1 MKRLGKSLEDDEAF
15 QSVEILDDQPQPQ
28 QQQPQPQQQRR
39 QQTYEPSNL
48 NRGAVGA
55 VGLSVPLAQQ
65 GEGQEEGVWQEEGKW
80 DGYDSDSDTI
90 LRKLSGGV
98 PAEVGGAPSA
108 ARVCPLC
115 LLTSCNAN
123 CM

>member
-15 QSVEILDDQPQPQ
+15 QSVVILDDQQQPQ
-28 QQQPQPQQQRR
+28 QQQQQWQ

-48 NRGAVGA
+48 NRGA

-65 GEGQEEGVWQEEGKW
+65 GEGQEEGVRQEEGHS

-90 LRKLSGGV
+90 LHKLSSGV
-98 PAEVGGAPSA
+98 PAAEVP
-108 ARVCPLC
+108 PLPPMSVLC
-115 LLTSCNAN
+115 VL
-123 CM
+123 

>member
-15 QSVEILDDQPQPQ
+15 QSVEILDDQQQPQ
-28 QQQPQPQQQRR
+28 QQQQQQWQ

-48 NRGAVGA
+48 NRGA

-65 GEGQEEGVWQEEGKW
+65 GEGQEEGVGQEEGHS

-98 PAEVGGAPSA
+98 PAAEVKPPLPP
-108 ARVCPLC
+108 VCPLC
-115 LLTSCNAN
+115 QLTSCNAN

>member
-15 QSVEILDDQPQPQ
+15 QSVEILDDQQQSQHQQRQ
-28 QQQPQPQQQRR
+28 QQQRRR

-48 NRGAVGA
+48 NRGA

-65 GEGQEEGVWQEEGKW
+65 GEGQEEGVRQEEGHS

-90 LRKLSGGV
+90 LHKLSSGV
-98 PAEVGGAPSA
+98 PAAEVP
-108 ARVCPLC
+108 PLPPMSVLC
-115 LLTSCNAN
+115 VL
-123 CM
+123 